1 MLGRLMYIIWQIFNY
16 MKYRI
21 DITPL
26 PNCREIS
33 TMKVYESVM
42 MPCREHP
49 AMYGQ
54 NALLNNEFQ
63 GKTWRHVCYSLIN
76 IFIYVPLYHTN

>member
-1 MLGRLMYIIWQIFNY
+1 MNVDVLLCIIVV
-16 MKYRI
+16 
-21 DITPL
+21 DIEQQNNLVLYAYTDNIKKWWL
-26 PNCREIS
+26 WEFWIS
-33 TMKVYESVM
+33 
-42 MPCREHP
+42 P

>member
-1 MLGRLMYIIWQIFNY
+1 MYIIWQIFNY

-49 AMYGQ
+49 SLWQHVHDGCFLF
-54 NALLNNEFQ
+54 LL
-63 GKTWRHVCYSLIN
+63 I
-76 IFIYVPLYHTN
+76 